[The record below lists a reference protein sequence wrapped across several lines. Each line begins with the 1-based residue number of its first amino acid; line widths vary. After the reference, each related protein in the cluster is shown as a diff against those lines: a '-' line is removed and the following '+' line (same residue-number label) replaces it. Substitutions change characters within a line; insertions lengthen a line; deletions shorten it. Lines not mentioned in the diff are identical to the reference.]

1 MDENFLDLMNQAF
14 LDGQIDRETI
24 DKNFPLPNSDR
35 QLLRMKRSF
44 NRLEKCCHEGLKT
57 ADTVEKLL
65 NSVTT
70 KFLGIFLGTRREI

>member
-44 NRLEKCCHEGLKT
+44 NHEGLKT
-57 ADTVEKLL
+57 AR
-65 NSVTT
+65 S
-70 KFLGIFLGTRREI
+70 GHS